1 MAEFIPNRQVEFM
14 RTRISCGWLVGHA
27 DGHHTLW
34 RNAELVFEGNTV
46 LFVGACFDG
55 AVDREIDARD
65 KLVAPGF
72 IDTHVHSGH
81 RASHRLIS
89 DIGRGDYFGQ
99 PFLEIS
105 VAREGTRV
113 GGDPRYVRP
122 DDNAASEELRL
133 NAQFTVAELLRNGI
147 TTFVEFGSQLRV
159 QQALLESVGELG
171 IRAYLGPG
179 FDSGRWVGGDGGKL
193 VRVIDEAA
201 GEREFALA
209 LEFIE
214 RHQGDHG
221 DRVRGILV
229 PREIETCTVALM
241 RKAALAA
248 RERDLPAAIH
258 AAYNIHEVF
267 DIVREHQMTSV
278 ELLREVG
285 LMSDRLNIGHGNFT
299 CDNPLMN
306 YSGSHDLEIMGS
318 HRCSI
323 SHCPVNV
330 ARRGRF
336 LDSWETY
343 RKAGVNI
350 ALGTDT
356 YPRDMILQMRN
367 ASYFGKVASHNLKAA
382 TAAQV
387 FEAATLGGARS
398 VGRDDLGRLMPRA
411 KADIVIIDLT
421 GGDTLRMG
429 PVRDPI
435 KSLIDCGIGNDVDT
449 VIVDGVVRM
458 EGGRIPGIDFAA
470 LRAQAQAAGERVWS
484 GWQNW
489 DPHGRSAD
497 EMSPYSFRRAN

>member
-1 MAEFIPNRQVEFM
+1 M
-14 RTRISCGWLVGHA
+14 RTRINCGWLVGH
-27 DGHHTLW
+27 DHGHHTLW
-34 RNAELVFEGNTV
+34 RDAELVYDGNTV
-46 LFVGACFDG
+46 LFVGERFEG
-55 AVDREIDARD
+55 PVEREIDARD

-89 DIGRGDYFGQ
+89 DVGRGDYFGQ

-113 GGDPRYVRP
+113 GGDPRYARP
-122 DDNAASEELRL
+122 DDKAVADELRL
-133 NAQFTVAELLRNGI
+133 NARFTIAELLRNGI

-159 QQALLESVGELG
+159 QEALLQVVGELG

-179 FDSGRWVGGDGGKL
+179 FDSGRWVGGENGKL
-193 VRVIDEAA
+193 VRVVDEAA
-201 GEREFALA
+201 GEREFELA
-209 LEFIE
+209 LEFID
-214 RHQGDHG
+214 RHQGAHG
-221 DRVRGILV
+221 DLVRGILV
-229 PREIETCTVALM
+229 PREIETCTVSLM
-241 RKAALAA
+241 RTAAKVAQ
-248 RERDLPAAIH
+248 ERDLPVAIH

-267 DIVREHQMTSV
+267 DIIREHQMTSV

-285 LMSDRLNIGHGNFT
+285 LMSDKLNIGHGNFT

-306 YSGSHDLEIMGS
+306 YSGSHDLEIMGT

-323 SHCPVNV
+323 SHCPVNI
-330 ARRGRF
+330 ARRARF
-336 LDSWETY
+336 LDNWETY

-367 ASYFGKVASHNLKAA
+367 ASYFGKVAGHNLKAA

-398 VGRDDLGRLMPRA
+398 VGRADIGRLAPGA

-421 GGDTLRMG
+421 GGDTLRFG

-435 KSLIDCGIGNDVDT
+435 KSLIDCGIGDDVHT

-458 EGGRIPGIDFAA
+458 ENGRIPGVDFAE

-489 DPHGRSAD
+489 DPHGRTAD
-497 EMSPYSFRRAN
+497 EMSPYSFTRAN

>member
-1 MAEFIPNRQVEFM
+1 M
-14 RTRISCGWLVGHA
+14 RTRITCGWLVDHEA
-27 DGHHTLW
+27 GHHTLW
-34 RNAELVFEGNTV
+34 RDAALVFEDDRV
-46 LFVGACFDG
+46 VFVGERFDG
-55 AVDREIDARD
+55 EVDQEIDARG
-65 KLVAPGF
+65 KLVCPGF

-89 DIGRGDYFGQ
+89 DIGRPDYFGQ

-113 GGDPRYVRP
+113 GGDVRYVRP
-122 DDNAASEELRL
+122 DDNAGGDAAAQALSL
-133 NAQFTVAELLRNGI
+133 NARFTVAELLRNGI

-159 QQALLESVGELG
+159 QQELLEVVGDLG

-179 FDSGRWVGGDGGKL
+179 FDSGRWVGGANGRL
-193 VRVIDEAA
+193 ERRVDEAA
-201 GEREFALA
+201 GEREFELALA
-209 LEFIE
+209 FIE
-214 RHQGDHG
+214 RNQGAHD

-241 RKAALAA
+241 RAAASEA
-248 RERDLPAAIH
+248 RARDLPVAIH

-267 DIVREHQMTSV
+267 DIIREHQMTSI
-278 ELLREVG
+278 ELLEHVG

-299 CDNPLMN
+299 ADNPLAS
-306 YSGSHDLEIMGS
+306 YSGAHDLEIMGR

-323 SHCPVNV
+323 SHCPINI

-336 LDSWETY
+336 LDSWQSY

-356 YPRDMILQMRN
+356 YPRDMIMQMRN
-367 ASYFGKVASHNLKAA
+367 ASYAGKIASRNLKAA
-382 TAAQV
+382 TAAEV

-398 VGRDDLGRLMPRA
+398 LGRDDLGRLAPGA
-411 KADIVIIDLT
+411 KADIAIIGLT

-435 KSLIDCGIGNDVDT
+435 KSLVDCGIGNDVET
-449 VIVDGVVRM
+449 VIVDGIVRM
-458 EGGRIPGIDFAA
+458 QDGRIPGIDFAT
-470 LRAQAQAAGERVWS
+470 LRAQAQAAGEAIWS
-484 GWQNW
+484 RWSEW
-489 DPHGRSAD
+489 DPQGRTAD
-497 EMSPYSFRRAN
+497 EMSPFSFPLAN